1 MGGILEDIRVLDM
14 TQYQAGPVCTTW
26 LGDLG
31 AEVIKVEPPWGDPM
45 RFAWVA
51 KGLSIYFIAVNR
63 NKKSISLNL
72 RDERGLKIF
81 KDLVKQSDVVVE
93 NFAPGTM
100 ERLGIGYE
108 TLREINPK
116 IVFASIS
123 GFGQYGPYHKRLSF
137 DIIAQAV
144 SGYMTITAQS
154 VTATTG
160 RTDIPPVLVTD
171 AIGDT
176 FPGTLCA
183 MSIIAALYHRQRT
196 GLGQRIDVAQLDSMV
211 YLLSPSL
218 VSYMLVGSTIP
229 ELRRKAPPG
238 AYGLYRAKDKHV
250 AIGAAPAIMDRLAKV
265 VGVESVD
272 MEKVREWVKD
282 KTAAEVEGLLV
293 EARVPVGIVLEADE
307 VLECPQVLAR
317 DMVVEVEH
325 PKQGKIRLIGFP
337 MKFSETPGRIEIPPP
352 SVGEHTEEI
361 LSTLLG
367 YSREEIAKLKEDRV
381 VK

>member
-1 MGGILEDIRVLDM
+1 MGRILENIRVLDM

-176 FPGTLCA
+176 FPGTL
-183 MSIIAALYHRQRT
+183 
-196 GLGQRIDVAQLDSMV
+196 
-211 YLLSPSL
+211 
-218 VSYMLVGSTIP
+218 
-229 ELRRKAPPG
+229 
-238 AYGLYRAKDKHV
+238 
-250 AIGAAPAIMDRLAKV
+250 
-265 VGVESVD
+265 
-272 MEKVREWVKD
+272 
-282 KTAAEVEGLLV
+282 
-293 EARVPVGIVLEADE
+293 
-307 VLECPQVLAR
+307 
-317 DMVVEVEH
+317 
-325 PKQGKIRLIGFP
+325 
-337 MKFSETPGRIEIPPP
+337 
-352 SVGEHTEEI
+352 
-361 LSTLLG
+361 
-367 YSREEIAKLKEDRV
+367 
-381 VK
+381 